1 MTNAIFSTQEKQDPS
16 MCMVAP
22 RGSTMSETSLEMPV
36 SAASSM
42 LVGMVATEEQVPR
55 LTTAGLRMWRN
66 ITAGPRCPPPN
77 QAKRGK
83 AVNTYTAHR
92 G

>member
-1 MTNAIFSTQEKQDPS
+1 

-36 SAASSM
+36 SAATSM

-55 LTTAGLRMWRN
+55 DTTAGRVMCWN
-66 ITAGPRCPPPN
+66 MVFTAPLPPPN
-77 QAKRGK
+77 QANRGQ
-83 AVNTYTAHR
+83 AVKM
-92 G
+92 

>member
-1 MTNAIFSTQEKQDPS
+1 M
-16 MCMVAP
+16 AP

-55 LTTAGLRMWRN
+55 ETTAGLVMCWN
-66 ITAGPRCPPPN
+66 MVFTPCLPPPN
-77 QAKRGK
+77 RAKRGQ
-83 AVNTYTAHR
+83 AVKM
-92 G
+92 

>member
-1 MTNAIFSTQEKQDPS
+1 

-22 RGSTMSETSLEMPV
+22 RGTTMPAISLSMPV
-36 SAASSM
+36 SAASSR

-55 LTTAGLRMWRN
+55 DTTAGR
-66 ITAGPRCPPPN
+66 ARCLNMTPMAPLPPPN

-83 AVNTYTAHR
+83 AVKR
-92 G
+92 